1 MSLETTLSKFKL
13 LEEKGRLGI
22 LRRSFNFTDEPKF
35 WMYSCVSNEGKYE
48 SSSLD
53 EDKQF
58 AKIKA
63 LGEYI
68 ERYCLDN
75 PQQDLYYESFNE
87 LESKAINP
95 GDFVNFR
102 NIDLKFRKKEYLEK
116 IKSSKIKWVEGRNEQ
131 DGSKILIPAQLVYVD
146 YNFDREPMIRPRVST
161 GAATHETF
169 DEAFYSG
176 ILENIERDSYM
187 ISFLSKKSLPKIDL
201 ERDFSKELEY
211 FKRYLLDL
219 HVFETTTELGIPS
232 FMCLNLDKTGLG
244 PAVSV
249 GLKSDL
255 DPKKAIIGSIKE
267 SQQVRQWIRNLWIQR
282 DEPRISKP
290 EDIKEIE
297 DRGFYWYHLD
307 RINDL
312 NYLLDSSDIKNVREI
327 QSQVEKKRDLVA
339 HLSKKGIDSYS
350 VDLTAEQFKE
360 AGFYVVRAIQPQ
372 LHPLF
377 LDEAF
382 PCYWSERLDN
392 ELNGQEVNKMP
403 HPFM

>member
-1 MSLETTLSKFKL
+1 MNLEQTLSKFKT
-13 LEEKGRLGI
+13 LEGKGFLGV

-35 WMYSCVSNEGKYE
+35 WMYSCISNEGKYE

-53 EDKQF
+53 EDKQL
-58 AKIKA
+58 AKVKA
-63 LGEYI
+63 LGEYL

-75 PQQDLYYESFNE
+75 PQQDFYCESFNE
-87 LESKAINP
+87 LERRAINP
-95 GDFVNFR
+95 NNFVNFR
-102 NIDLKFRKKEYLEK
+102 DSDLNFRKQEYLEK
-116 IKSSKIKWVEGRNEQ
+116 IKSSRIKWVEGRSES

-146 YNFDREPMIRPRVST
+146 YNFEGEPMIRPRVST
-161 GAATHETF
+161 GAATHETL
-169 DEAFYSG
+169 DDAFYSG

-187 ISFLSKKSLPKIDL
+187 ISFLSKKPLPKVNL
-201 ERDFSKELEY
+201 RDGFSKELDY

-255 DPKKAIIGSIKE
+255 DPKRAILGSIRE

-282 DEPRISKP
+282 NGPKISKP

-297 DRGFYWYHLD
+297 DRGFYWYDLG

-312 NYLLDSSDIKNVREI
+312 DYLLNSSDVKNPGEI
-327 QSQVEKKRDLVA
+327 QSLVNEKKDLVT
-339 HLSKKGIDSYS
+339 HLKSKGIDSYS
-350 VDLTAEQFKE
+350 VDLTAEPFRE
-360 AGFYVVRAIQPQ
+360 AGFYVVRVIQPQ

-377 LDEAF
+377 LEEAF
-382 PCYWSERLDN
+382 PCYWSKRLEN
-392 ELNGQEVNKMP
+392 ELNGGEVNKIP

>member
-1 MSLETTLSKFKL
+1 MNLETTLSKFKL

-22 LRRSFNFTDEPKF
+22 LRKSFNFTDEPKF
-35 WMYSCVSNEGKYE
+35 WMYSCVSDEGKYE

-53 EDKQF
+53 ENKQF
-58 AKIKA
+58 AKVKA

-75 PQQDLYYESFNE
+75 PQQNLYYKSFNE
-87 LESKAINP
+87 LEGGAINP
-95 GDFVNFR
+95 SDFVNFR
-102 NIDLKFRKKEYLEK
+102 DEDLNFRRKEYLEK
-116 IKSSKIKWVEGRNEQ
+116 IKSAKIKWVKGVNENE
-131 DGSKILIPAQLVYVD
+131 DTETLIPAQLVYVD
-146 YNFDREPMIRPRVST
+146 YDFDGEPMIRPRVST

-169 DEAFYSG
+169 DEALHSG

-187 ISFLSKKSLPKIDL
+187 ISFLSKKSLPKINL
-201 ERDFSKELEY
+201 ENDFSEELEY

-249 GLKSDL
+249 GLKSNL
-255 DPKKAIIGSIKE
+255 DPRRAIIGSIKE

-282 DEPRISKP
+282 DGPKISKP

-297 DRGFYWYHLD
+297 DRGFYWYDLD
-307 RINDL
+307 RIKDL
-312 NYLLDSSDIKNVREI
+312 DYLLNSSNEKDVREI
-327 QSQVEKKRDLVA
+327 QSQVDKKKDLVA
-339 HLSKKGIDSYS
+339 HLKKKGIDSYS

-382 PCYWSERLDN
+382 PCYWSERLEK
-392 ELNGQEVNKMP
+392 ELNGREVNKTP
-403 HPFM
+403 HLFM